1 MSDKIPFFIYD
12 VEPEYDEEGSI
23 VGIKKVI
30 VDVIE

>member
-1 MSDKIPFFIYD
+1 MIDQIPFFICD
-12 VEPEYDEEGSI
+12 VKLEYDEEGSI